1 MKLCGTLLS
10 LLCVCALP
18 ATPVLAGEQS
28 ITMGADYANDVFFS
42 LTDNGLESRS
52 ASDWDLAFEISGF
65 AASVLVNH
73 AKGIV
78 VWHAF
83 GVNIDNFDLLDTNGM
98 TTNWE
103 QTYNSETSWSSGAL
117 NLGVDPNSGSLG
129 WGEYNPITHH
139 VDGTEIFVL
148 QLDATTY
155 VKLMVES
162 LKSGVYTIRYANL
175 DGSNA
180 HSADIAKSE
189 FSGKNFA
196 YYSLDSHTA
205 IDREPLSTDWDI
217 VFGRYIAYVGENGD
231 VPYVVSGVRSNIG
244 VLCAQA
250 DDVDPLTVSYSQDMT
265 LSEDINIIG
274 HDWKEFSFSTN
285 TYVINESVAYFV
297 QAHKGGIYKVYFTE
311 FGGGADG
318 KVGFEVGEPLSTDVA
333 ERDGELFGSMAL
345 FPAPVR
351 DGACTLSYA
360 INRHIKSAQL
370 RIVDLNG
377 HIVLRENVNAGT
389 GMHQL
394 PLNVAGLAA
403 GQYAVQLRLDG
414 TTLMATLQIH

>member
-1 MKLCGTLLS
+1 MKLCGTFAILFSAFVVLT
-10 LLCVCALP
+10 A
-18 ATPVLAGEQS
+18 PVLAGEQNIS
-28 ITMGADYANDVFFS
+28 MGADYANDVYFS
-42 LTDNGLESRS
+42 FTDDGVESRS
-52 ASDWDLAFEISGF
+52 ATDWDLAFEISGF

-73 AKGIV
+73 SKGIV

-83 GVNIDNFDLLDTNGM
+83 GVSIDNFDQLDTNGM

-103 QTYNSETSWSSGAL
+103 LTYNSETSWSSGAL
-117 NLGVDPNSGSLG
+117 NLGIDPNSGSLG

-162 LKSGVYTIRYANL
+162 LKSGVYTIKYANL

-180 HSADIAKSE
+180 HSAEIAKSE

-196 YYSLDSHTA
+196 YYSLGSHTT
-205 IDREPLSTDWDI
+205 IDREPLSAEWDI
-217 VFGRYIAYVGENGD
+217 VFGRYIAYVGDNGD
-231 VPYVVSGVRSNIG
+231 IPYVVSGVRSNIG

-274 HDWKEFSFSTN
+274 HDWKEFSFTEGWVLN
-285 TYVINESVAYFV
+285 ARVAYFV
-297 QAHKGGIYKVYFTE
+297 QAYNGSIYKVYFTE
-311 FGGGADG
+311 FGGSADG
-318 KVGFEVGEPLSTDVA
+318 NVGFEVGEPLSTDVA
-333 ERDGELFGSMAL
+333 EHKGELFGSLAL
-345 FPAPVR
+345 FPAPVT
-351 DGACTLSYA
+351 DGACTLAYA
-360 INRHIKSAQL
+360 VNKHINSAQL

-377 HIVLRENVNAGT
+377 HIVLQQNVNAAA

-403 GQYAVQLRLDG
+403 GQYAVQLQLDG
-414 TTLMATLQIH
+414 KTLMATLQIH